1 MSYLSVLISAKVVC
15 YSMERKHYVNGL
27 MLGENIGQSVC
38 VVGKILSNIISR
50 NEIVMEMCDGVE
62 VNVTFDREQ
71 MKEPIYGYIQ
81 MVAMVSNI
89 NSLVVEDFVC
99 LDGEI
104 DLEIYNKAI
113 GVAAQYPNLF
123 SASRVDGGVM

>member
-1 MSYLSVLISAKVVC
+1 
-15 YSMERKHYVNGL
+15 
-27 MLGENIGQSVC
+27 
-38 VVGKILSNIISR
+38 
-50 NEIVMEMCDGVE
+50 
-62 VNVTFDREQ
+62 